1 MRDEIIPGQEW
12 SFNEDVANVFDD
24 MLGRSIPGYENMR
37 ETVIR
42 MIAPIV
48 TNGGYVLDLGC
59 SHGEMIAKLI
69 KDLGSSTYVN
79 YVGVDSSTAMV
90 SKARQRFAD
99 DERVTIVHADIADAE
114 MQRLRYDIV
123 LSVLTLQFIP
133 IEHRQDIL
141 KQIYESLTP
150 NGCFILVEK
159 VLGETQI
166 GQEHLV
172 SVYHQMKKDNGYS
185 EEQVEAKR
193 ISLQNVLVPLRAS
206 ENIRLL
212 KSAGFSVVQPFW
224 QNLNFVG
231 IYASKEK

>member
-1 MRDEIIPGQEW
+1 MRDEIIPGKEW

-37 ETVIR
+37 DTVIK
-42 MIAPIV
+42 MISPII
-48 TNGGYVLDLGC
+48 TNGGHILDLGC

-69 KDLGSSTYVN
+69 KDLGSSMYVN

-90 SKARQRFAD
+90 SKARTRFAD
-99 DERVTIVHADIADAE
+99 DERVTIVHGNIADAE
-114 MQRLRYDIV
+114 MQRLRYDSI
-123 LSVLTLQFIP
+123 LSILTLQFIP
-133 IEHRQDIL
+133 VEHRQYIL
-141 KQIYESLTP
+141 KQVHDALTP

-159 VLGETQI
+159 VLGESSS
-166 GQEHLV
+166 GQDHLV

-193 ISLQNVLVPLRAS
+193 VSLQNVLVPLRAS
-206 ENIRLL
+206 ENIRML

>member
-12 SFNEDVANVFDD
+12 SFNEEVANVFDD
-24 MLGRSIPGYENMR
+24 MLARSIPGYENMR
-37 ETVIR
+37 DTVVK
-42 MIAPIV
+42 MISPVV
-48 TNGGYVLDLGC
+48 TNGGHILDLGC

-69 KDLGSSTYVN
+69 KDFGSSLYVN

-90 SKARQRFAD
+90 SRARKRFSD
-99 DERVTIVHADIADAE
+99 DERVTIIHADISDAE
-114 MQRLRYDIV
+114 MQRLRYDAV
-123 LSVLTLQFIP
+123 LSILTLQFIP
-133 IEHRQDIL
+133 VENRQQIL
-141 KQIYESLTP
+141 KQVYDSLSP

-159 VLGETQI
+159 VLGESWV

-185 EEQVEAKR
+185 EEQVDLKR
-193 ISLQNVLVPLRAS
+193 NSLQNVLVPLRTS
-206 ENIRLL
+206 ENIRML

>member
-1 MRDEIIPGQEW
+1 MRDEIIPGKEW

-37 ETVIR
+37 DTVIK
-42 MIAPIV
+42 MISPII
-48 TNGGYVLDLGC
+48 TNGGHILDLGC

-69 KDLGSSTYVN
+69 KDLGSSMYVN

-90 SKARQRFAD
+90 SKARTRFVD
-99 DERVTIVHADIADAE
+99 DERVTIVHGNIADAE
-114 MQRLRYDIV
+114 MQRLRYDSI
-123 LSVLTLQFIP
+123 LSILTLQFIP
-133 IEHRQDIL
+133 VEHRQDIL
-141 KQIYESLTP
+141 KQVHDALTP

-159 VLGETQI
+159 VLGESSS
-166 GQEHLV
+166 GQDHLV

-193 ISLQNVLVPLRAS
+193 VSLQNVLVPLRAS
-206 ENIRLL
+206 ENIRML

>member
-1 MRDEIIPGQEW
+1 MKDEILAGQEW

-42 MIAPIV
+42 MITPIIS
-48 TNGGYVLDLGC
+48 NGGYVLDLGC

-69 KDLGSSTYVN
+69 KELGQSLYVN

-90 SKARQRFAD
+90 SKARKRFAD

-114 MQRLRYDIV
+114 MQRLRYDAV
-123 LSVLTLQFIP
+123 LSILTLQFIP
-133 IEHRQDIL
+133 IEHRQEIL
-141 KQIYESLTP
+141 KQVYDSLSP

-159 VLGETQI
+159 VLGESWI
-166 GQEHLV
+166 GQDHLV

-185 EEQVEAKR
+185 DEQIEAKR
-193 ISLQNVLVPLRAS
+193 KSLQNVLVPIRAS
-206 ENIRLL
+206 ENIRML

-224 QNLNFVG
+224 QNLNFIG

>member
-1 MRDEIIPGQEW
+1 MRDEIIPGKEW

-37 ETVIR
+37 DTVIK
-42 MIAPIV
+42 MISPII
-48 TNGGYVLDLGC
+48 TNGGHILDLGC

-69 KDLGSSTYVN
+69 KDLGSSMYVN
-79 YVGVDSSTAMV
+79 YVGIDSSTAMV
-90 SKARQRFAD
+90 SKARTRCAD
-99 DERVTIVHADIADAE
+99 DERVTIVHGNIADAE
-114 MQRLRYDIV
+114 MQRLRYDSI
-123 LSVLTLQFIP
+123 LSILTLQFIP

-141 KQIYESLTP
+141 KQVHDALTP

-159 VLGETQI
+159 VLGESSS
-166 GQEHLV
+166 GQDHLV

-193 ISLQNVLVPLRAS
+193 LSLQNVLVPVRAS
-206 ENIRLL
+206 ENIRML

>member
-123 LSVLTLQFIP
+123 LSILTLQFIP

-141 KQIYESLTP
+141 KQIYDSLTP

>member
-1 MRDEIIPGQEW
+1 MRDEIIPGKEW

-24 MLGRSIPGYENMR
+24 MLTRSIPGYENMR
-37 ETVIR
+37 ENVIK
-42 MIAPIV
+42 MISPVI
-48 TNGGYVLDLGC
+48 TNGGYILDLGC

-69 KDLGSSTYVN
+69 KDLGSSMYVN

-90 SKARQRFAD
+90 SKARTRFAD
-99 DERVTIVHADIADAE
+99 DERVTIVHANIADAE
-114 MQRLRYDIV
+114 MQRLRYDTI
-123 LSVLTLQFIP
+123 LSVLTMQFIP
-133 IEHRQDIL
+133 IEHRQHIL
-141 KQIYESLTP
+141 KQIYDALTP

-159 VLGETQI
+159 VLGESSSAQD
-166 GQEHLV
+166 HLV

-185 EEQVEAKR
+185 DEQVEAKR
-193 ISLQNVLVPLRAS
+193 VSLQNVLVPLRAS
-206 ENIRLL
+206 ENIRML

>member
-141 KQIYESLTP
+141 KQIYDSLTP

>member
-1 MRDEIIPGQEW
+1 MRDEIIPGKEW

-37 ETVIR
+37 DTVIR
-42 MIAPIV
+42 MISPIV
-48 TNGGYVLDLGC
+48 TNGGHILDLGC

-69 KDLGSSTYVN
+69 KDLGSSMYVN
-79 YVGVDSSTAMV
+79 YVGIDSSTAMV
-90 SKARQRFAD
+90 SKARKRFAD
-99 DERVTIVHADIADAE
+99 DERVTIVHGNIADAE
-114 MQRLRYDIV
+114 IQRLRYDSI
-123 LSVLTLQFIP
+123 LSILTLQFIP
-133 IEHRQDIL
+133 VEHRQDIL
-141 KQIYESLTP
+141 KQIHDALTP

-159 VLGETQI
+159 VLGESSS
-166 GQEHLV
+166 GQDHLV

-193 ISLQNVLVPLRAS
+193 VSLQNVLVPLRAS
-206 ENIRLL
+206 ENIRML

>member
-42 MIAPIV
+42 MITPIV
-48 TNGGYVLDLGC
+48 SNGGYVLDLGC

-69 KDLGSSTYVN
+69 KELGSSLYVN
-79 YVGVDSSTAMV
+79 YVGVDSSTPMV
-90 SKARQRFAD
+90 SKARKRFVD
-99 DERVTIVHADIADAE
+99 DERVTIMHADIADAE
-114 MQRLRYDIV
+114 MQRLRYDVI
-123 LSVLTLQFIP
+123 LSILTLQFIP
-133 IEHRQDIL
+133 IEHRQSIL
-141 KQIYESLTP
+141 KQVYDALTP

-159 VLGETQI
+159 VLGESQL
-166 GQEHLV
+166 GQDHLV

>member
-69 KDLGSSTYVN
+69 KDLGLSTYVN

-141 KQIYESLTP
+141 KQIYDSLTP

>member
-1 MRDEIIPGQEW
+1 MRDEIIPGKEW

-37 ETVIR
+37 DTVIR
-42 MIAPIV
+42 MISPIV
-48 TNGGYVLDLGC
+48 TNGGHILDLGC

-69 KDLGSSTYVN
+69 KDLGSSMYVN
-79 YVGVDSSTAMV
+79 YVGIDSSTAMV
-90 SKARQRFAD
+90 SKARTRFAD
-99 DERVTIVHADIADAE
+99 DERVTIVHGNIADAE
-114 MQRLRYDIV
+114 MQRLRYDSI
-123 LSVLTLQFIP
+123 LSILTLQFIP

-141 KQIYESLTP
+141 KQVHDALTP

-159 VLGETQI
+159 VLGESAG
-166 GQEHLV
+166 GQDHLV

-193 ISLQNVLVPLRAS
+193 LSLQNVLVPVRAS
-206 ENIRLL
+206 ENIRML

>member
-24 MLGRSIPGYENMR
+24 MLERSIPGYENMR
-37 ETVIR
+37 EMVIR
-42 MIAPIV
+42 MISPIV
-48 TNGGYVLDLGC
+48 TNGGHILDLGC

-69 KDLGSSTYVN
+69 KEFGPSVYVN
-79 YVGVDSSTAMV
+79 FVGVDSSTAMV
-90 SKARQRFAD
+90 SKARKRFAD
-99 DERVTIVHADIADAE
+99 DERVTIVHANIADAE
-114 MQRLRYDIV
+114 MQRLRYDTV
-123 LSVLTLQFIP
+123 LSILTLQFIP
-133 IEHRQDIL
+133 IEHRQEIL
-141 KQIYESLTP
+141 KQVYESLSP

-159 VLGETQI
+159 VLGESWI
-166 GQEHLV
+166 GQDHLV
-172 SVYHQMKKDNGYS
+172 GVYHQMKKDNGYS

-193 ISLQNVLVPLRAS
+193 KSLQNVLVPVRAS
-206 ENIRLL
+206 ENIRML

>member
-1 MRDEIIPGQEW
+1 MKDEILAGQEW
-12 SFNEDVANVFDD
+12 SFSEDVANVFDD

-42 MIAPIV
+42 MITPIIS
-48 TNGGYVLDLGC
+48 NGGYVLDLGC

-69 KDLGSSTYVN
+69 KELGQSLYVN

-90 SKARQRFAD
+90 SKARKRFAD

-114 MQRLRYDIV
+114 MQRLRYDAV
-123 LSVLTLQFIP
+123 LSILTLQFIP
-133 IEHRQDIL
+133 IEHRQEIL
-141 KQIYESLTP
+141 KQVHDSLSP

-159 VLGETQI
+159 VLGESWI
-166 GQEHLV
+166 GQDHLV

-185 EEQVEAKR
+185 DEQIEAKR
-193 ISLQNVLVPLRAS
+193 KSLQNVLVPVRAS
-206 ENIRLL
+206 ENIRML

-224 QNLNFVG
+224 QNLNFIG

>member
-1 MRDEIIPGQEW
+1 MRDEIIPGKEW

-24 MLGRSIPGYENMR
+24 MLVRSIPGYENMR
-37 ETVIR
+37 DNVVR
-42 MIAPIV
+42 MISPII
-48 TNGGYVLDLGC
+48 TNGGYILDLGC

-69 KDLGSSTYVN
+69 KDFGPSMYIN

-90 SKARQRFAD
+90 IKARTRFAD
-99 DERVTIVHADIADAE
+99 DERVTIVHGNIADAE
-114 MQRLRYDIV
+114 MQRLRYDSV
-123 LSVLTLQFIP
+123 LSILTLQFIP
-133 IEHRQDIL
+133 IEHRQNIL
-141 KQIYESLTP
+141 KQIYDALTP

-159 VLGETQI
+159 VLGESSS
-166 GQEHLV
+166 GQDHLV

-193 ISLQNVLVPLRAS
+193 VSLQNVLVPVRAS
-206 ENIRLL
+206 ENIRML

>member
-12 SFNEDVANVFDD
+12 SFNEEVANVFDD
-24 MLGRSIPGYENMR
+24 MLARSIPGYENMR
-37 ETVIR
+37 DTVVK
-42 MIAPIV
+42 MISPVV
-48 TNGGYVLDLGC
+48 TNGGHILDLGC

-69 KDLGSSTYVN
+69 KDFGSSLYVN

-90 SKARQRFAD
+90 SRARKRFSD
-99 DERVTIVHADIADAE
+99 DERVTIIHADISDAE
-114 MQRLRYDIV
+114 MQRLRYDAV
-123 LSVLTLQFIP
+123 LSILTLQFIP
-133 IEHRQDIL
+133 VENRQQIL
-141 KQIYESLTP
+141 KQVYDSLSP

-159 VLGETQI
+159 VLGESWA

-185 EEQVEAKR
+185 EEQVDLKR
-193 ISLQNVLVPLRAS
+193 NSLQNVLVPLRTS
-206 ENIRLL
+206 ENIRML

>member
-1 MRDEIIPGQEW
+1 MRDEIIPGKEW

-37 ETVIR
+37 DTVVK
-42 MIAPIV
+42 MISPII
-48 TNGGYVLDLGC
+48 TNGGHILDLGC

-69 KDLGSSTYVN
+69 KDLGSSMYVN

-90 SKARQRFAD
+90 SKARTRFAD
-99 DERVTIVHADIADAE
+99 DERVTIVHGNIADAE
-114 MQRLRYDIV
+114 MQRLRYDSI
-123 LSVLTLQFIP
+123 LSILTLQFIP
-133 IEHRQDIL
+133 VEHRQDIL
-141 KQIYESLTP
+141 KQVHDALTP

-159 VLGETQI
+159 VLGESSS
-166 GQEHLV
+166 GQDHLV

-193 ISLQNVLVPLRAS
+193 VSLQNVLVPLRAS
-206 ENIRLL
+206 ENIRML

>member
-12 SFNEDVANVFDD
+12 SFNEEVANVFDD
-24 MLGRSIPGYENMR
+24 MLARSIPGYENMR
-37 ETVIR
+37 DTVVK
-42 MIAPIV
+42 MISPVV
-48 TNGGYVLDLGC
+48 TNGGHILDIGC
-59 SHGEMIAKLI
+59 SHGDMIAKII
-69 KDLGSSTYVN
+69 KYFGSSLYVN

-90 SKARQRFAD
+90 SRARKRFSD
-99 DERVTIVHADIADAE
+99 DERVTIIHADISDAE
-114 MQRLRYDIV
+114 MQRLRYDAV
-123 LSVLTLQFIP
+123 LSILTLQFIP
-133 IEHRQDIL
+133 VENRQQIL
-141 KQIYESLTP
+141 KQVYDSLSP

-159 VLGETQI
+159 VLGESWV

-185 EEQVEAKR
+185 EEQVDLKR
-193 ISLQNVLVPLRAS
+193 NSLQNVLVPLRTS
-206 ENIRLL
+206 ENIRML

>member
-1 MRDEIIPGQEW
+1 MRDEIIPGKEW
-12 SFNEDVANVFDD
+12 SFNDDVANVFDD

-42 MIAPIV
+42 MISPIV
-48 TNGGYVLDLGC
+48 TNGGHILDLGC

-69 KDLGSSTYVN
+69 KDLGSSMYIN
-79 YVGVDSSTAMV
+79 YVGIDSSTAMV
-90 SKARQRFAD
+90 SRARTRFAD
-99 DERVTIVHADIADAE
+99 DERVTIVHGNIADAE
-114 MQRLRYDIV
+114 MQRLRYDSI
-123 LSVLTLQFIP
+123 LSILTMQFIP
-133 IEHRQDIL
+133 VEHRQDIL
-141 KQIYESLTP
+141 KQIYNALTP

-159 VLGETQI
+159 VLGESSI
-166 GQEHLV
+166 GQDHLV

-206 ENIRLL
+206 ENIRML

-224 QNLNFVG
+224 QNLNFLG

>member
-1 MRDEIIPGQEW
+1 MRDEIIPGKEW
-12 SFNEDVANVFDD
+12 SFNDDVANVFDD

-37 ETVIR
+37 DTVIR
-42 MIAPIV
+42 MISPII
-48 TNGGYVLDLGC
+48 TNGAHILDLGC

-69 KDLGSSTYVN
+69 KDLGSSMYVN
-79 YVGVDSSTAMV
+79 YVGIDSSTAMV
-90 SKARQRFAD
+90 SKARKRFAD
-99 DERVTIVHADIADAE
+99 DERVTIVHGNIADAE
-114 MQRLRYDIV
+114 MQRLRYDSI
-123 LSVLTLQFIP
+123 LSILTLQFIP

-141 KQIYESLTP
+141 KQIHDALTP

-159 VLGETQI
+159 VLGESSI
-166 GQEHLV
+166 GQDHLV

-193 ISLQNVLVPLRAS
+193 VSLQNVLVPLRAS
-206 ENIRLL
+206 ENIRML

-224 QNLNFVG
+224 QNLNFIG

>member
-1 MRDEIIPGQEW
+1 MRDDIIPGKEW
-12 SFNEDVANVFDD
+12 SFNDDVANVFDD

-37 ETVIR
+37 DTVIR
-42 MIAPIV
+42 MISPII
-48 TNGGYVLDLGC
+48 TNGGHILDLGC

-69 KDLGSSTYVN
+69 KDLGSSMYVN
-79 YVGVDSSTAMV
+79 YVGIDSSTAMV
-90 SKARQRFAD
+90 SKARKRFAD
-99 DERVTIVHADIADAE
+99 DERVTIVHGNIADAE
-114 MQRLRYDIV
+114 MQRLRYDSI
-123 LSVLTLQFIP
+123 LSILTMQFIP
-133 IEHRQDIL
+133 IEHRQEIL
-141 KQIYESLTP
+141 KQIYDALTA

-159 VLGETQI
+159 VLGESSL

-193 ISLQNVLVPLRAS
+193 LSLQNVLVPLRAS
-206 ENIRLL
+206 ENIRML

>member
-1 MRDEIIPGQEW
+1 MRDEIIPGKEW

-24 MLGRSIPGYENMR
+24 MLSRSIPGYENMR
-37 ETVIR
+37 ENIIK
-42 MIAPIV
+42 MISPVV
-48 TNGGYVLDLGC
+48 TNGGYILDLGC

-69 KDLGSSTYVN
+69 KDLGSSMYVN

-90 SKARQRFAD
+90 SKARTRFAD
-99 DERVTIVHADIADAE
+99 DERVTIVHANIADAE
-114 MQRLRYDIV
+114 MQRLRYDTI
-123 LSVLTLQFIP
+123 LSVLTMQFIP

-141 KQIYESLTP
+141 KEIHSALTP

-159 VLGETQI
+159 VLGESSS
-166 GQEHLV
+166 GQDHLV

-185 EEQVEAKR
+185 DEQIEAKR
-193 ISLQNVLVPLRAS
+193 VSLQNVLVPLRAS
-206 ENIRLL
+206 ENIRML

>member
-1 MRDEIIPGQEW
+1 MRDEIIPGKEW

-24 MLGRSIPGYENMR
+24 MLTRSIPGYENMR
-37 ETVIR
+37 ENVIK
-42 MIAPIV
+42 MISPVI
-48 TNGGYVLDLGC
+48 TNGGYILDLGC

-69 KDLGSSTYVN
+69 KDLGSSMYVN

-90 SKARQRFAD
+90 SKARTRFAD
-99 DERVTIVHADIADAE
+99 DERVTIVHANIADAE
-114 MQRLRYDIV
+114 MQRLRYDII
-123 LSVLTLQFIP
+123 LSILTLQFIP
-133 IEHRQDIL
+133 VEHRQDIL
-141 KQIYESLTP
+141 KQVHDALTP

-159 VLGETQI
+159 VLGESSSAQD
-166 GQEHLV
+166 HLV

-185 EEQVEAKR
+185 DEQIEAKR
-193 ISLQNVLVPLRAS
+193 VSLQNVLVPLRAS
-206 ENIRLL
+206 ENIRML

>member
-1 MRDEIIPGQEW
+1 MRDEIIPGKEW

-37 ETVIR
+37 DTVIR
-42 MIAPIV
+42 MISPIV
-48 TNGGYVLDLGC
+48 TNGGHILDLGC

-69 KDLGSSTYVN
+69 KDLGSSMYVN
-79 YVGVDSSTAMV
+79 YVGIDSSTAMV
-90 SKARQRFAD
+90 SKARKRFAD
-99 DERVTIVHADIADAE
+99 DERVTIVHGNIADAE
-114 MQRLRYDIV
+114 MQRLRYDSI
-123 LSVLTLQFIP
+123 LSILTLQFIP

-141 KQIYESLTP
+141 KQIHDALTP

-159 VLGETQI
+159 VLGESSI
-166 GQEHLV
+166 GQDHLV

-193 ISLQNVLVPLRAS
+193 ASLQNVLVPLRAS
-206 ENIRLL
+206 ENIRML

-224 QNLNFVG
+224 QNLNFIG

>member
-12 SFNEDVANVFDD
+12 SFNEEVANVFDD
-24 MLGRSIPGYENMR
+24 MLARSIPGYENMR
-37 ETVIR
+37 DTVVK
-42 MIAPIV
+42 MISPVI
-48 TNGGYVLDLGC
+48 TNGGHILDLGC

-69 KDLGSSTYVN
+69 KDFGSSLYVN

-90 SKARQRFAD
+90 SKARKRFSD
-99 DERVTIVHADIADAE
+99 DERVTIIHADIADAE
-114 MQRLRYDIV
+114 MQRLRYDAV
-123 LSVLTLQFIP
+123 LSILTLQFIP
-133 IEHRQDIL
+133 VENRQEIL
-141 KQIYESLTP
+141 KQVYDSLSP

-159 VLGETQI
+159 VLGESWV
-166 GQEHLV
+166 GQDHLV

-185 EEQVEAKR
+185 QEQVETKR
-193 ISLQNVLVPLRAS
+193 ASLQNVLVPLRTS
-206 ENIRLL
+206 ENIRML

>member
-1 MRDEIIPGQEW
+1 
-12 SFNEDVANVFDD
+12 

-141 KQIYESLTP
+141 KQIYDSLTP

-193 ISLQNVLVPLRAS
+193 VSLQNVLVPLRAS

>member
-1 MRDEIIPGQEW
+1 MRDEIIPGKEW

-37 ETVIR
+37 DTVIK
-42 MIAPIV
+42 MISPII
-48 TNGGYVLDLGC
+48 TNGGHILDLGC

-69 KDLGSSTYVN
+69 KDLGSSMYVN
-79 YVGVDSSTAMV
+79 YVGIDSSTAMV
-90 SKARQRFAD
+90 SKARTRFAD
-99 DERVTIVHADIADAE
+99 DERVTIVHGNIADAE
-114 MQRLRYDIV
+114 MQRLRYDSI
-123 LSVLTLQFIP
+123 LSILTLQFIP

-141 KQIYESLTP
+141 KQVHDALTP

-159 VLGETQI
+159 VLGESSS
-166 GQEHLV
+166 GQDHLV

-193 ISLQNVLVPLRAS
+193 LSLQNVLVPVRAS
-206 ENIRLL
+206 ENIRML

>member
-1 MRDEIIPGQEW
+1 MRDEIIPGKEW

-37 ETVIR
+37 DTVIK
-42 MIAPIV
+42 MISPII
-48 TNGGYVLDLGC
+48 TNGGHILDLGC

-69 KDLGSSTYVN
+69 KDLGSSMYVN

-90 SKARQRFAD
+90 SKARTRFAD
-99 DERVTIVHADIADAE
+99 DERVTIVHGNIADAE
-114 MQRLRYDIV
+114 MQRLRYDSI
-123 LSVLTLQFIP
+123 LSILTLQFIP
-133 IEHRQDIL
+133 VEHRQDIL
-141 KQIYESLTP
+141 KQVHDALTP

-159 VLGETQI
+159 VLGESSS
-166 GQEHLV
+166 GQDHLV

-193 ISLQNVLVPLRAS
+193 VSLQNVLVPLRAS
-206 ENIRLL
+206 ENIRML